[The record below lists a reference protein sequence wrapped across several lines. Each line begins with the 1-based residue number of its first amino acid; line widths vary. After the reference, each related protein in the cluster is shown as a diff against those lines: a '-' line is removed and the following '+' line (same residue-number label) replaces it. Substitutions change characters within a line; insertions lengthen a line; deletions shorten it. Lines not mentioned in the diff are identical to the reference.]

1 MQLNWG
7 SLNEICLQDS
17 KFSGEKQKA
26 IGRESLNEIN
36 LQAVKSVERGM
47 LKVERS
53 KAYYIDLN
61 R

>member
-26 IGRESLNEIN
+26 IGRG
-36 LQAVKSVERGM
+36 K
-47 LKVERS
+47 LKR
-53 KAYYIDLN
+53 DLSASCKISGEGN
-61 R
+61 A